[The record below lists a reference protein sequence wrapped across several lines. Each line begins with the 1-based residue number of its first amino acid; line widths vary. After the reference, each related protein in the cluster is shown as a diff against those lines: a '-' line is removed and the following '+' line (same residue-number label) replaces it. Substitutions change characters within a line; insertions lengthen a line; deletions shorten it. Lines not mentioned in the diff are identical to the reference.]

1 MKRLPPGPLRQPGA
15 CRPAGKALWAVLIAL
30 GACWLPAGAAADS
43 GLGFLRQGAGARSA
57 ALAGAATALSD
68 PSAASLNPAALA
80 EGRAMVLS
88 HTEWIGGMRHEQ
100 AAALWTGAA
109 GGVFA
114 LDARLAHAGGLE
126 RRTGPTRDPLGEFGL
141 YEWTAGAAWSR
152 PWGERLRTGV
162 GAKVVRQSIDVE
174 AASGLAADLGLLYGT
189 GRWWLGAALRNL
201 GRMNA
206 LDREATELPLQ
217 ARLGAAVVR
226 GPLMAAADIV
236 TTQGSGREPARREPS
251 GARPR
256 AWCCAPGTAP
266 RGRGASA
273 FGAGVSVH
281 PWQLDYAFLPFGDGL
296 GQAHRVSLV
305 RWGS

>member
-1 MKRLPPGPLRQPGA
+1 MKRFPPRALSQPGA
-15 CRPAGKALWAVLIAL
+15 CRTARKAPWAVLIAL
-30 GACWLPAGAAADS
+30 GVCWLPAGAAADS

-80 EGRAMVLS
+80 EGRSMVLS

-100 AAALWTGAA
+100 AGALWTGAA
-109 GGVFA
+109 GGVVA

-174 AASGLAADLGLLYGT
+174 AASGLAADLGLLYGA
-189 GRWWLGAALRNL
+189 GRWRVGAALRNL
-201 GRMNA
+201 GRMNE
-206 LDREATELPLQ
+206 LHREATELPLQ

-226 GPLMAAADIV
+226 GPLMASADV
-236 TTQGSGREPARREPS
+236 GATRGSGASLHLGGEWRPS
-251 GARPR
+251 PR
-256 AWCCAPGTAP
+256 LVLRTGYATSGTRNP
-266 RGRGASA
+266 A

-281 PWQLDYAFLPFGDGL
+281 PWRFDYAILPFTDGL

-305 RWGS
+305 WWGS

>member
-1 MKRLPPGPLRQPGA
+1 MKRLPARPRRRPGG
-15 CRPAGKALWAVLIAL
+15 CRPAGGASWALLIAV
-30 GACWLPAGAAADS
+30 GACWQPAGLAADS
-43 GLGFLRQGAGARSA
+43 GLGFLREGAGARSA
-57 ALAGAATALSD
+57 ALAGAAAALSD

-80 EGRAMVLS
+80 EGSSMVLS

-100 AAALWTGAA
+100 AAALWTR
-109 GGVFA
+109 GGGDVVA
-114 LDARLAHAGGLE
+114 LDVRLAHAGGLE
-126 RRTGPTRDPLGEFGL
+126 RRVGPSRDPLGEFGL

-152 PWGERLRTGV
+152 PWGERLRTGLGV
-162 GAKVVRQSIDVE
+162 KGMRQSIDVE
-174 AASGLAADLGLLYGT
+174 SASGLAADLGLLYGT

-201 GRMNA
+201 GRMNE

-217 ARLGAAVVR
+217 ARLGAALVR
-226 GPLMAAADIV
+226 GPLMAAADVV
-236 TTQGSGREPARREPS
+236 TTQGSDASLHVGAEWRPSPRLVLRTGYGTS
-251 GARPR
+251 GARGP
-256 AWCCAPGTAP
+256 
-266 RGRGASA
+266 A

>member
-1 MKRLPPGPLRQPGA
+1 MKGLAAWPLRRPIA
-15 CRPAGKALWAVLIAL
+15 CRPARGTSWAVLVAV
-30 GACWLPAGAAADS
+30 GACWQPAGIAADS
-43 GLGFLRQGAGARSA
+43 GLGFLREGAGARSA

-80 EGRAMVLS
+80 EERSTVLS

-100 AAALWTGAA
+100 AASLWTSGA
-109 GGVFA
+109 GDVVA
-114 LDARLAHAGGLE
+114 LDVRLAHAGGLE
-126 RRTGPTRDPLGEFGL
+126 RRLGPSRDPLGEFGL

-152 PWGERLRTGV
+152 PWGERLRTGI

-189 GRWWLGAALRNL
+189 GRWWFGAALRNL

-206 LDREATELPLQ
+206 LDQEATELPLQ
-217 ARLGAAVVR
+217 ARLGAALVR
-226 GPLMAAADIV
+226 GPLMAAADV
-236 TTQGSGREPARREPS
+236 GATPGSGASLHLGAEWRPS
-251 GARPR
+251 PRLVLRTGYGTPR
-256 AWCCAPGTAP
+256 A
-266 RGRGASA
+266 RLA